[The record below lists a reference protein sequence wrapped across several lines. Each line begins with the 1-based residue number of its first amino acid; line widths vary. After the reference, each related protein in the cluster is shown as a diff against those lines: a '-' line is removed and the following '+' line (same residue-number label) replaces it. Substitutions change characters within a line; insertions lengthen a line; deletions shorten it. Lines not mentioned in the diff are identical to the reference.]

1 MSCLASTS
9 DNQLSGW
16 VRWVGKCPSM
26 SCLDSTSDNQLTHWV
41 GKCPWMSCFDSGSAW
56 GFLKL
61 DIRSPTNFYR
71 RSVLNSETPPEMF
84 LYRLNPAGRHT
95 VPLWKRV
102 FTSDFFFGEIFRKF
116 WKSKK
121 KSGEGGSSEKI
132 ENFQIFRNFSK
143 FKNVRST
150 QQMSAL
156 GWKMSVNVMSRLY
169 KW

>member
-102 FTSDFFFGEIFRKF
+102 FTSEKNIFFGEIFRKF

-121 KSGEGGSSEKI
+121 KSGEGGHLKKSKFFRFL
-132 ENFQIFRNFSK
+132 ENFRNLKTFDQPSRW
-143 FKNVRST
+143 VRWV
-150 QQMSAL
+150 
-156 GWKMSVNVMSRLY
+156 GKCP
-169 KW
+169 